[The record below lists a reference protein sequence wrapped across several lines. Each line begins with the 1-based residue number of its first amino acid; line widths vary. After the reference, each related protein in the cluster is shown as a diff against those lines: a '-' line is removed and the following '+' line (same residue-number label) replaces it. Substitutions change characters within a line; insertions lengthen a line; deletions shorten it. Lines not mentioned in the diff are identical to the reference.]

1 MMMVKVCGM
10 RQPQNIADVEA
21 LGIDMM
27 GFIFHPRSPRYVEQ
41 RPAYMP
47 KKCRRIGVFVNAS
60 TDEILRRVD
69 DFQLNGVQLHGS
81 ETPEQCR
88 QLRERG
94 LMVIKAISSTANL
107 DAAAA
112 PYATTD
118 SGCDLLLFDT
128 ACATHGG
135 SGRSFDWG
143 LLDTYT
149 GSVPFLLSG
158 GINPQSLAAL
168 AALHH
173 PMWRGVDLNSG
184 FEIAPTLKNVDSLRL
199 FINQFRTIK
208 FPQQ

>member
-1 MMMVKVCGM
+1 
-10 RQPQNIADVEA
+10 
-21 LGIDMM
+21 
-27 GFIFHPRSPRYVEQ
+27 
-41 RPAYMP
+41 
-47 KKCRRIGVFVNAS
+47 
-60 TDEILRRVD
+60 VD
-69 DFQLNGVQLHGS
+69 SFQLNGVQLHGS
-81 ETPEQCR
+81 ETPAQCR
-88 QLRERG
+88 QLHERG
-94 LMVIKAISSTANL
+94 LTVIKAVGSAANL

-112 PYATTD
+112 PYATAD

-149 GSVPFLLSG
+149 CPVPFLLSG

-168 AALHH
+168 AELRH

-184 FEIAPTLKNVDSLRL
+184 FETAPALKNIESLRI
-199 FINQFRTIK
+199 FINQFRTLK